1 MLLIKVRYY
10 AALANIHYI
19 KGSYKDAKHC
29 IDEALKICTD
39 ESNYTYETQEDFK
52 KHIKELQS
60 T

>member
-19 KGSYKDAKHC
+19 KGSYKDAKHS

-39 ESNYTYETQEDFK
+39 ESNYTYET
-52 KHIKELQS
+52 
-60 T
+60 